1 MSIVIL
7 EEGSVPLPED
17 LAQAIGLHKGTA
29 AEWRRTDDGALE
41 LRPST
46 TRKEAID
53 RLGTLL
59 DPYLTERGGGVEAFL
74 EWREEDARLD
84 GSL

>member
-7 EEGSVPLPED
+7 EEGSVPLPEEY
-17 LAQAIGLHKGTA
+17 AQEFGLHKGSA

-41 LRPST
+41 LRPSA
-46 TRKEAID
+46 TRKEAIE
-53 RLGTLL
+53 RLSTLL

-74 EWREEDARLD
+74 KWREEDARMD